1 VWFLWREPWTRVPF
15 AAVFGLHAAAVL
27 AMGWGPSWAARL
39 VASGSEVASVFNY
52 APSRIIGVAWIP
64 IGIVLGV
71 IAFRRGRPALAG
83 LLVSP
88 YWLPYYF
95 LLPLA
100 ELAPRLGDRERV
112 HPAVEVGVGAAVL
125 ERAVTEPP
133 RLP

>member
-71 IAFRRGRPALAG
+71 
-83 LLVSP
+83 SP